1 MTETLVLVLSNFKK
15 LFQVNCDTF
24 GIGIRGVLNQD
35 GRPVTVF
42 NKKLSSSK
50 KNYYKYGL
58 KLYAI
63 I

>member
-1 MTETLVLVLSNFKK
+1 MTETFVLALSNFKK
-15 LFQVNCDTF
+15 LFHVNCDTF
-24 GIGIRGVLNQD
+24 EIGIRGVHNQD
-35 GRPVTVF
+35 GRPITFF

-58 KLYAI
+58 KLYVI

>member
-1 MTETLVLVLSNFKK
+1 MTETFVLALSNFKK
-15 LFQVNCDTF
+15 LFHDNCDTF
-24 GIGIRGVLNQD
+24 GIGIKGVLNQD
-35 GRPVTVF
+35 GRPITFF
-42 NKKLSSSK
+42 NKKLYSSK